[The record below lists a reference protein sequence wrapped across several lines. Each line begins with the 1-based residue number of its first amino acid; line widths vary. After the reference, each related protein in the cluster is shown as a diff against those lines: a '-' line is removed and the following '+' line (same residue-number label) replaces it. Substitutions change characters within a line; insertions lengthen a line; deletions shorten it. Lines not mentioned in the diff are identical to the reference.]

1 MPLGAASHTLR
12 EKWAWQRCQAAP
24 GGTSPAAATSPS
36 LASEVTIRT
45 PERPRE
51 TRERRKSAQ
60 ARPVSDSASETPMT
74 SLRPCGAS
82 PRRPAAPRTS
92 CGGRP

>member
-1 MPLGAASHTLR
+1 
-12 EKWAWQRCQAAP
+12 
-24 GGTSPAAATSPS
+24 

-82 PRRPAAPRTS
+82 EGPDVAAGARWDLPAPLRS
-92 CGGRP
+92 EP